1 MPLIF
6 KNFFLIF
13 LILFMSVI
21 YSAFSYA
28 DKPVKLN
35 DRMLVFNALKKQDVF
50 NKYRK
55 LVHLSHVCNLVIDN
69 SLYPVI
75 NVQEDVKGAQVAH
88 SVNNILILD
97 SFLEMVKKI
106 NYDGASGPLYCDGN
120 KLFVYG
126 SINIDGLVPEGN
138 VLSFSNKGKKVVIS
152 AMEANDFPRQSIPQ

>member
-1 MPLIF
+1 MIMFF
-6 KNFFLIF
+6 KNYLLKFI
-13 LILFMSVI
+13 ILFMSAI
-21 YSAFSYA
+21 CASFSYA

-55 LVHLSHVCNLVIDN
+55 LVHLSHVCNLVID
-69 SLYPVI
+69 SSQYPVI

-97 SFLEMVKKI
+97 SYLKLVEKI
-106 NYDGASGPLYCDGN
+106 SYDGATGPLYCDDN

-126 SINIDGLVPEGN
+126 SIDIDGLAPDGN
-138 VLSFSNKGKKVVIS
+138 VLSFSNKGKKVVVSGI
-152 AMEANDFPRQSIPQ
+152 EANDFPRQSIPQ